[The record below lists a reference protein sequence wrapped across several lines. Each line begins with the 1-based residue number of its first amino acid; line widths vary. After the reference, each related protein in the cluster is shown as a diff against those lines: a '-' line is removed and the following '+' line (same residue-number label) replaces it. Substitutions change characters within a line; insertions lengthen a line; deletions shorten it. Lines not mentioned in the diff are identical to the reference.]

1 MIRTFRNIFPTTVL
15 LCIIAVLVFVGVA
28 FAQDKKEC
36 KDKEK
41 KESQK
46 VVESKKN
53 KNKNTNKNQD
63 KNYEVN
69 SDPNQKFEIAPNF
82 VLEMPSLPEPP
93 KIKTKFKVDS
103 AEKSIEVNEKV
114 NISFCVSKGRIKI
127 NGWNRNE
134 IRAFVDGSDQIG
146 LKVIEKNQKS
156 KKPVWVM
163 VLGYDP
169 AKKETYRGNEC
180 ISGKIIELDVPFGA
194 TINVK
199 GGVGG
204 TTIDS
209 VATVKLKNV
218 GGDVMLNNIK
228 NGIDAIN
235 YEGNIVVNRSGGS
248 ISLETTTGNIIAVG
262 ASPSDF
268 GDTFKAKTSSG
279 AVVLQEVEYRQA
291 EVYSNSGSVK
301 FIGKILSNSQ
311 YEFTTIDGSITL
323 QAPKNSSADL
333 NATYGGSFSSKIP
346 LENIIKSGDSKVRTL
361 SASMGEGGAKLIL
374 KTYNGAILIE
384 LP

>member
-1 MIRTFRNIFPTTVL
+1 MIKILRNIYLSIL
-15 LCIIAVLVFVGVA
+15 LCTIAISLCVGVA
-28 FAQDKKEC
+28 FAQESKDCKEN
-36 KDKEK
+36 EK
-41 KESQK
+41 KESPK
-46 VVESKKN
+46 VVKSPQIKDKN
-53 KNKNTNKNQD
+53 KVEKKSAQPDPLRNKIF
-63 KNYEVN
+63 VP
-69 SDPNQKFEIAPNF
+69 SPNLI
-82 VLEMPSLPEPP
+82 VEMPSPTFPP
-93 KIKTKFKVDS
+93 KVKAKYKGDS

-114 NISFCVSKGRIKI
+114 NISFCVSKGKIKI

-146 LKVIEKNQKS
+146 IKVVEKSQQN

-169 AKKETYRGNEC
+169 ASSIGYRRNEC
-180 ISGKIIELDVPFGA
+180 ISGKVIELDVPFGA
-194 TINVK
+194 MVNVK

-204 TTIDS
+204 TMIDS
-209 VATVKLKNV
+209 VANVKLKNV

-228 NGIDAIN
+228 NGINAIN
-235 YEGNIVVNRSGGS
+235 FEGNITVKGSGGS
-248 ISLETTTGNIIAVG
+248 MALETTTGNIVAVG
-262 ASPSDF
+262 ASSSDF

-279 AVVLQEVEYRQA
+279 AVVLQEVEYKQA

-301 FIGKILSNSQ
+301 FIGNILCNGQ

-323 QAPKNSSADL
+323 KTPKDSNADL
-333 NATYGGSFSSKIP
+333 TATYGGSFSSKIP
-346 LENIIKSGDSKVRTL
+346 IENIKKSGDSKVRTL
-361 SASMGEGGAKLIL
+361 TGTLGEGCAKLIL